1 MIIQLVLD
9 SFWAVFM
16 QQLDSKLNNP
26 K

>member
-9 SFWAVFM
+9 SFWAVFI